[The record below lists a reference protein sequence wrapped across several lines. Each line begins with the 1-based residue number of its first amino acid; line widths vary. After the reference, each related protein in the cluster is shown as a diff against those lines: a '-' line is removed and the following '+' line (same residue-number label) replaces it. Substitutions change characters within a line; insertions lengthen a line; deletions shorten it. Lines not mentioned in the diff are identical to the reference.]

1 MPESTNPAVPRS
13 FATAQV
19 QAGFTAGAAENT
31 AVPSIHQSN
40 AFEFRSLSEA
50 RDLFALRKDGNIYS
64 RAANPTVLV
73 LEKRVAEL
81 EGGIGAAAVASGQ
94 AAVAVALLA
103 LAKRGE
109 HIVAA
114 RQLYGGTVD
123 LLQDT
128 FADWGIEVTFVDQDD
143 LGAWAAAVRPNTRAL
158 FAESISNP
166 IAQVLDLGDVAAIAR
181 VAGVPLVID
190 NTVATPY
197 LQRAK
202 EFGADIVVH
211 SATKFIGGH
220 GTSLGGVIV
229 DLGTF
234 DFAHEPER
242 WPQLT
247 HTYPRV
253 PDGSL
258 VERYGEKA
266 SPYIALVK
274 TKYVHD
280 LGPSLSAFNAF
291 QLLQGLETLDLR
303 MARHTDSALEV
314 ARSLE
319 QHPAVAHVH
328 HPGLESSPWHANA
341 QAYLPRG
348 ASSVFAFDLHST
360 GDTEADFRLVEELI
374 SHLKVIKLV
383 ANIGDARSLVAHPA
397 SMTHSHLSPTQLAEA
412 HISWTTI
419 RLSIGLEDVRDIIAD
434 LSQALDV
441 IAARREEPSEAEERQ
456 DDADSDADAS
466 AEDASDEGDE
476 ADAQPAEISSR

>member
-1 MPESTNPAVPRS
+1 MGGMSEAPRS

-19 QAGFTAGAAENT
+19 QAGFDSGVAENT

-40 AFEFRSLSEA
+40 AFEFRSLTEA
-50 RDLFALRKDGNIYS
+50 RDLFALRRDGNIYS

-73 LEKRVAEL
+73 FEKRVAEL
-81 EGGIGAAAVASGQ
+81 EGGIAAAGVASGQ
-94 AAVAVALLA
+94 AAVALALLA
-103 LAKRGE
+103 LAKQGE

-143 LGAWAAAVRPNTRAL
+143 PAAWADAVRPTTRAF
-158 FAESISNP
+158 FAESITNP
-166 IAQVLDLGDVAAIAR
+166 IAQVLDVRAVAALAHR
-181 VAGVPLVID
+181 AGVPLVID
-190 NTVATPY
+190 ATVATPY
-197 LQRAK
+197 LQRVK
-202 EFGADIVVH
+202 DLGADITVH
-211 SATKFIGGH
+211 SATKFLGGH

-234 DFAHEPER
+234 DFTAEPER

-247 HTYPRV
+247 ETYPRV

-258 VERYGEKA
+258 VERFGDTG
-266 SPYIALVK
+266 SPFIALVK

-303 MARHTDSALEV
+303 IARHSASALEV
-314 ARSLE
+314 ARFLDA
-319 QHPAVAHVH
+319 HPAVARVH

-341 QAYLPRG
+341 EVYLPRG
-348 ASSVFAFDLHST
+348 ASSVFAFDLHSA
-360 GDTEADFRLVEELI
+360 GDAETDFRLVEELI
-374 SHLKVIKLV
+374 SRLRVIKLV

-397 SMTHSHLSPTQLAEA
+397 SMTHSHLSPAQLADA
-412 HISWTTI
+412 GISWTTI
-419 RLSIGLEDVRDIIAD
+419 RLSIGLEDARDIVAD
-434 LSQALDV
+434 LDRALADV
-441 IAARREEPSEAEERQ
+441 PVPAAEPQLA
-456 DDADSDADAS
+456 AS
-466 AEDASDEGDE
+466 
-476 ADAQPAEISSR
+476 SSR